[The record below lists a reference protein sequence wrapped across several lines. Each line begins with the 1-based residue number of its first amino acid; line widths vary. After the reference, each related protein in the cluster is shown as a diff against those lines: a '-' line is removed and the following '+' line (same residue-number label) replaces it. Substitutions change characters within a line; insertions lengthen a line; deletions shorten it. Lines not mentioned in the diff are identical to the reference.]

1 MFEYLCHHRCT
12 LPLHILLDELFYVTS
27 EFIVLNLILCL
38 CICKCTL
45 LDNFRRGFHR
55 YVLRLICPYSG
66 HLEDINIRL
75 LINLEKGTQRSM
87 LIHENGKIGNLNDF
101 TRTTTFFTTLTT
113 TWLVLS
119 HLVGPRHTKST
130 PFRLSPNVTIHS

>member
-1 MFEYLCHHRCT
+1 MFEYLCHHRYT
-12 LPLHILLDELFYVTS
+12 LPLHILLDEFLYMTP

-45 LDNFRRGFHR
+45 LDNFRRGFYS
-55 YVLRLICPYSG
+55 YVLRFICSYSG

-87 LIHENGKIGNLNDF
+87 FIHENGEISNLNDF
-101 TRTTTFFTTLTT
+101 TSTTTLFATLTT
-113 TWLVLS
+113 TLLMFS
-119 HLVGPRHTKST
+119 HLVRPRHTKST
-130 PFRLSPNVTIHS
+130 PL